1 MQYVEKVRKYTSIMD
16 ISQAVEKAVNESI
29 KEGILTDFLLKNKAE
44 AVQMSIFE
52 YDEEREMKL
61 IRQDIWEIGREE
73 GFKES
78 MKCYILVNLEE
89 QMPEES
95 IVANLQKY
103 FGVLPEEGRRLI
115 SLCREEE

>member
-1 MQYVEKVRKYTSIMD
+1 
-16 ISQAVEKAVNESI
+16 
-29 KEGILTDFLLKNKAE
+29 
-44 AVQMSIFE
+44 MSIFE

-61 IRQDIWEIGREE
+61 IRQDIWEIGREEGREE

-115 SLCREEE
+115 SLCQEEE